1 MYSILILYLT
11 RETLMN
17 VILEAKEEVE
27 TELKVFT
34 ENRVKFSLKRLLW
47 MVRKIKIQYSAAS
60 PSKTPCNQSCLIGLE
75 TFDHRQIE
83 VSMTARDRRTALE
96 MCLKRMYKLVQRALH
111 KSQQYGRFS
120 KNVYV

>member
-1 MYSILILYLT
+1 
-11 RETLMN
+11 MN

-47 MVRKIKIQYSAAS
+47 MVRKIKIQYSAVAS
-60 PSKTPCNQSCLIGLE
+60 GKTVGNQNCLIRLE
-75 TFDHRQIE
+75 TFDHHQIE
-83 VSMTARDRRTALE
+83 VSMTARDKRTALE
-96 MCLKRMYKLVQRALH
+96 MCLKRIYKLVQRALH

-120 KNVYV
+120 KNVYI